1 MSEDKTPNS
10 DDAVFNDVETPKI
23 AVKRKSGVGF
33 TSLLALLLSA
43 VALAAVGLGY
53 WRDMAANDAASAN
66 TAAEISDL
74 VASISATEQLLQS
87 LEQTV
92 AALGAADAERD
103 MAIRQLNRQL
113 DERLRQVESVPGRL
127 STVESTLSSL
137 QGISASARDTWLLAE
152 AEYYMQ
158 VANAQL
164 QLANNPELAMLAL
177 RHADERILALAD
189 PSLTNVRQALSD
201 ELRSLELLE
210 KPDTAG
216 ITLTLASLANVVDS
230 LPLQQQAPPETVSN
244 EPIIDPQLTGMDRA
258 LASVRNTFDRV
269 VTVRDAGDASLA
281 LSAPEARYFLRANLA
296 LQLQAA
302 RIALLRGE
310 ETIFRQSLDDAYQW
324 LNAYYD
330 VESTGVQSARRTID
344 DIRES
349 VLRVAMPDISGSL
362 RLLRQFK
369 ALTDSSR
376 EASPVVGDEPEGTGI
391 VQ

>member
-53 WRDMAANDAASAN
+53 WRDMAANDAASAD

-87 LEQTV
+87 REQTV

-158 VANAQL
+158 IANAQL

-189 PSLTNVRQALSD
+189 PSLTNVRQALSA
-201 ELRSLELLE
+201 ELH
-210 KPDTAG
+210 
-216 ITLTLASLANVVDS
+216 
-230 LPLQQQAPPETVSN
+230 
-244 EPIIDPQLTGMDRA
+244 
-258 LASVRNTFDRV
+258 
-269 VTVRDAGDASLA
+269 
-281 LSAPEARYFLRANLA
+281 RYATRL
-296 LQLQAA
+296 
-302 RIALLRGE
+302 IA
-310 ETIFRQSLDDAYQW
+310 W
-324 LNAYYD
+324 
-330 VESTGVQSARRTID
+330 
-344 DIRES
+344 
-349 VLRVAMPDISGSL
+349 
-362 RLLRQFK
+362 
-369 ALTDSSR
+369 
-376 EASPVVGDEPEGTGI
+376 
-391 VQ
+391 

>member
-1 MSEDKTPNS
+1 
-10 DDAVFNDVETPKI
+10 
-23 AVKRKSGVGF
+23 
-33 TSLLALLLSA
+33 LLLSA

-158 VANAQL
+158 IANAQL

-177 RHADERILALAD
+177 GHADERILALAD